1 MWYLVPPLDF
11 PAFLFPRAY
20 ILRTMATMTYRRL
33 GRVLR
38 AATTAATTAAEMIT
52 PASHRRRRR
61 ATSSP
66 PRIVPPPLGRLF
78 LLRTAVAGCGA
89 GGAGPGTVSHY
100 SSAATDA
107 GTGAAGGGGVAGEE
121 DGCPP
126 PGLLPLPRR
135 ALEFYIDGNWVPP
148 AAASGPAGRAATT
161 LEVVDPSLG
170 LTISRISMGT
180 APDVDRAVRAAGVA
194 LPSWSA
200 LSIPQ
205 RRRYVERLL
214 RIYRRRREEMARL
227 ISAEMGSPI
236 DAARGAQAGLGMYN
250 VRNFL
255 HASEYFEQERLVPGR
270 RHAEGSSSDDNTTV
284 IRYEP
289 IGVVALITPWNWP
302 MNQVTLKVIPALLVG
317 CTCVLKPSEIAPL
330 SSLLFAEM
338 IHEADFPPGVF
349 NLINGDGD
357 EVGYRLCSHDDVDMV
372 SFTGSTKAGRLVSQA
387 AASSNLKKVSL
398 ELGGKGANLIFDD
411 VGDDLE
417 DVVRAGVRD
426 CFDNT
431 GQNCNAPTRMLVERG
446 SYDEAVRIATEA
458 ARDDAGATTLVGSAH
473 AEGDHLGPVASR
485 AQYECVQGYIR
496 SGINEGARLVAGGLG
511 RPPGS
516 DPRGNFVRPT
526 VFADVL
532 PAMTIARE
540 EIFGPV
546 LCISPFVTEEEAV
559 EIANGTPYGLT
570 NYVRTS
576 DGERRER
583 LAHALKSGMIE
594 MNGARSDPGAPFAA
608 VRASGNGREGGV
620 WGLEEYTVIKV
631 ISGLG

>member
-1 MWYLVPPLDF
+1 MGL
-11 PAFLFPRAY
+11 
-20 ILRTMATMTYRRL
+20 
-33 GRVLR
+33 
-38 AATTAATTAAEMIT
+38 
-52 PASHRRRRR
+52 
-61 ATSSP
+61 
-66 PRIVPPPLGRLF
+66 LF
-78 LLRTAVAGCGA
+78 LLRTAVARCGVGT
-89 GGAGPGTVSHY
+89 GGLGTVSHY
-100 SSAATDA
+100 YSSAADADA
-107 GTGAAGGGGVAGEE
+107 GAGGGGIAAGE
-121 DGCPP
+121 DGCPS
-126 PGLLPLPRR
+126 PGLPLPRR
-135 ALEFYIDGNWVPP
+135 ALEFYINGTWVPP
-148 AAASGPAGRAATT
+148 AAAGPAGLAAANT

-170 LTISRISMGT
+170 LPISRISMGT
-180 APDVDRAVRAAGVA
+180 APDVDRAVRAAGLA
-194 LPSWSA
+194 LPPWSA

-205 RRRYVERLL
+205 RRSYVERLL

-236 DAARGAQAGLGMYN
+236 DAARGAQVGSGMYN
-250 VRNFL
+250 IRNFL
-255 HASEYFEQERLVPGR
+255 NALEHFEQERLVPGSDDR
-270 RHAEGSSSDDNTTV
+270 SSDTI

-302 MNQVTLKVIPALLVG
+302 MSQVTLKAIPALLVG

-338 IHEADFPPGVF
+338 VHEAGFPPGVF

-357 EVGYRLCSHDDVDMV
+357 GVGSRLCSHDDVDMV
-372 SFTGSTKAGRLVSQA
+372 SFTGSTKAGRLVSSLA

-431 GQNCNAPTRMLVERG
+431 GQNCNAPSRMLVERG

-458 ARDDAGATTLVGSAH
+458 ARDDAGATLVGSAH
-473 AEGDHLGPVASR
+473 AEGDHRGPVASR
-485 AQYECVQGYIR
+485 AQYERVQGYIR
-496 SGINEGARLVAGGLG
+496 SGIEEGARLVAGGPG
-511 RPPGS
+511 RPEGS
-516 DPRGNFVRPT
+516 DPRGHFVRPT
-526 VFADVL
+526 VFADVS
-532 PAMTIARE
+532 PAMAIARE

-546 LCISPFVTEEEAV
+546 LCITPFDTEEEAV

-576 DGERRER
+576 DGERRKR
-583 LAHALKSGMIE
+583 LAPALKSGMIE
-594 MNGARSDPGAPFAA
+594 MNGKGADPGAPFAA
-608 VRASGNGREGGV
+608 MRASGNGREGGV

-631 ISGLG
+631 VSGLG